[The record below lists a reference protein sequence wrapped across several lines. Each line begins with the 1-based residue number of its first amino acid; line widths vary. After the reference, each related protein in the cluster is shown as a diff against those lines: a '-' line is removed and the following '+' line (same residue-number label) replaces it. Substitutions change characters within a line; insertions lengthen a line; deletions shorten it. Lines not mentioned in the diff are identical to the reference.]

1 MFVRSRNYKMNL
13 LLFIWFCGALIQLSV
28 ANDDKNVDNT
38 ENSEVATFRKLFI
51 QKRIIQL
58 GAIKQLK
65 GYEDEKL
72 NKMLIEMTKKML
84 ETLSANKNTL
94 EASGISQAVKDLPV
108 DTKVRNS
115 LALVLEN
122 TCLASELV
130 LNFPKYMH
138 KLLKEN
144 KAFNDVFR
152 WCLSFSYDL
161 VAENLVDEPTRELY
175 RLALVEI
182 GVIQKEA
189 GYQNPFKEENDKPT
203 KKLDFVD
210 PPEPK
215 KKAKKKLAR
224 GPRMAKSEL

>member
-1 MFVRSRNYKMNL
+1 MNL
-13 LLFIWFCGALIQLSV
+13 LLFIWFFENLIQLSV
-28 ANDDKNVDNT
+28 GEDDMNSDNA
-38 ENSEVATFRKLFI
+38 ENNEVATFKKLFI

-65 GYEDEKL
+65 GYDDEKL
-72 NKMLIEMTKKML
+72 NKMLIEMSKKMY
-84 ETLSANKNTL
+84 ETLSSNRNIL

-122 TCLASELV
+122 TCLASELL

-138 KLLKEN
+138 KYLREN
-144 KAFNDVFR
+144 KGLNDVFR

-161 VAENLVDEPTRELY
+161 VAESLIDEHTRELY
-175 RLALVEI
+175 KLALMEL
-182 GVIQKEA
+182 GVIQKEE
-189 GYQNPFKEENDKPT
+189 GYRNPYKAENEKPI

-215 KKAKKKLAR
+215 KKEKKKFAR

>member
-1 MFVRSRNYKMNL
+1 MNL
-13 LLFIWFCGALIQLSV
+13 LLFIWFFETLIQFSV
-28 ANDDKNVDNT
+28 GEDDINSDNA
-38 ENSEVATFRKLFI
+38 ENSEVATFKKLFI

-65 GYEDEKL
+65 GYDDEKL
-72 NKMLIEMTKKML
+72 NKMLIEMSKKMY
-84 ETLSANKNTL
+84 ETLSSNRNIL

-108 DTKVRNS
+108 DTKARNS

-122 TCLASELV
+122 TCLASELL

-138 KLLKEN
+138 KSLKEN
-144 KAFNDVFR
+144 KGLNDVFR

-161 VAENLVDEPTRELY
+161 VAESLIDEHTRELY
-175 RLALVEI
+175 KLALMEL
-182 GVIQKEA
+182 GVIQKEE
-189 GYQNPFKEENDKPT
+189 GYQNPYKVENEKPI

-215 KKAKKKLAR
+215 KKEKKKFAR